1 MRADFKRN
9 VQENIIQTVLGD
21 NSNCD
26 GGLGESELDFLRPGR
41 PTWSLERTGSEDGD
55 L

>member
-9 VQENIIQTVLGD
+9 VKENIIQTVFGD

-26 GGLGESELDFLRPGR
+26 GGLEESELDFLRPGR
-41 PTWSLERTGSEDGD
+41 PMWALERTRSEDED